1 MAGLRLVFLGPP
13 GAGKGT
19 QAERL
24 QKNFGITK
32 ISTGDIL
39 REAVARGTTLGEV
52 AKIYINRGELVPD
65 DIIIG
70 LVREKIVNLDQFILD
85 GFPRNVN
92 QAEGLD
98 RLLDSLGK
106 DLTHVIYFDVSNEE
120 VKRRLLSRRVCA
132 KCGRVYN
139 LITEPPMQNGICDS
153 CGGELITR
161 SDDNEETI
169 ENRLKV
175 YYEYT
180 QPLLDYYEKRGL
192 LHKLNSNRG
201 PEEIFTSLLEK
212 LGEL

>member
-1 MAGLRLVFLGPP
+1 MERLRLIFLGPP

-19 QAERL
+19 QAEKL
-24 QKNFGITK
+24 EKEHGILK

-39 REAVARGTTLGEV
+39 RESVSKGTTLGEIARV
-52 AKIYINRGELVPD
+52 YMERGELVPD

-70 LVREKIVNLDQFILD
+70 LVREKIIDLDEFVLD

-106 DLTHVIYFDVSNEE
+106 RITAAIYFEVPDQE
-120 VKRRLLSRRVCA
+120 VKRRLLARRVCPECKRIYNIITDPPSEDELCD
-132 KCGRVYN
+132 KCKVK
-139 LITEPPMQNGICDS
+139 LII
-153 CGGELITR
+153 R

-175 YYEYT
+175 YHEQT
-180 QPLLDYYEKRGL
+180 KPLLNYYESRGILIKIDGSGTPEQVYRNILEVVKR
-192 LHKLNSNRG
+192 
-201 PEEIFTSLLEK
+201 
-212 LGEL
+212 

>member
-1 MAGLRLVFLGPP
+1 MERLRLIFLGPP

-19 QAERL
+19 QAEKL
-24 QKNFGITK
+24 EKEHGILK

-39 REAVARGTTLGEV
+39 RESVSKGTTLGEIARV
-52 AKIYINRGELVPD
+52 YMERGELVPD

-70 LVREKIVNLDQFILD
+70 LVREKIVDHDEFVLD

-106 DLTHVIYFDVSNEE
+106 RITAAIYFEVPDQE
-120 VKRRLLSRRVCA
+120 VKRRLLARRVCPEC
-132 KCGRVYN
+132 KRIYN
-139 LITEPPMQNGICDS
+139 MITDPPSEDELCDNCKVKLII
-153 CGGELITR
+153 R

-175 YYEYT
+175 YHEQT
-180 QPLLDYYEKRGL
+180 KPLLNYYDSKGILIKIDGSGTPEQVYRNILEVVKR
-192 LHKLNSNRG
+192 
-201 PEEIFTSLLEK
+201 
-212 LGEL
+212 

>member
-1 MAGLRLVFLGPP
+1 MERLRLIFLGPP

-24 QKNFGITK
+24 EKEHGILK

-39 REAVARGTTLGEV
+39 RESVSKGTTLGEIARV
-52 AKIYINRGELVPD
+52 YMERGELVPD

-70 LVREKIVNLDQFILD
+70 LVREKIIDLDEFVLD

-106 DLTHVIYFDVSNEE
+106 RITAAIYFEVPDQE
-120 VKRRLLSRRVCA
+120 VKRRLLARRVCPECKRIYNIITDPPSEDELCD
-132 KCGRVYN
+132 KCKVK
-139 LITEPPMQNGICDS
+139 LII
-153 CGGELITR
+153 R

-175 YYEYT
+175 YHEQT
-180 QPLLDYYEKRGL
+180 KPLLNYYESRGILIKIDGSGTPEQVYRNILEVVKR
-192 LHKLNSNRG
+192 
-201 PEEIFTSLLEK
+201 
-212 LGEL
+212 

>member
-1 MAGLRLVFLGPP
+1 MERLRLIFLGPP

-24 QKNFGITK
+24 EKEHGILK

-39 REAVARGTTLGEV
+39 RESVSKGTTLGEIARV
-52 AKIYINRGELVPD
+52 YMERGELVPD

-70 LVREKIVNLDQFILD
+70 LVREKIIDLDEFVLD

-106 DLTHVIYFDVSNEE
+106 RITAAIYFEVPDQE
-120 VKRRLLSRRVCA
+120 VKRRLLARRVCPECKRIYNIITDPPSEDELCD
-132 KCGRVYN
+132 KCKVK
-139 LITEPPMQNGICDS
+139 LII
-153 CGGELITR
+153 R

-175 YYEYT
+175 YHEQT
-180 QPLLDYYEKRGL
+180 KPLLNYYESRGIL
-192 LHKLNSNRG
+192 IKIDGSG
-201 PEEIFTSLLEK
+201 TPEQVYRNILEVVK
-212 LGEL
+212 K